1 MRVDDVLFQYEP
13 TALLQSFELAA
24 HAGGFTVEPY
34 GVAAG
39 WPLLAFTRPADED
52 RPRVYLSAGIHGDE
66 QAPPLALLRMLRE
79 GLFDDRCSWS
89 ICPILN
95 PVGYSGG
102 QRENGEGIDLN
113 RDYRGLVA
121 PETRAHV
128 AWLTSQPSFDLNIC
142 VHEDWE
148 SAGYYVYE
156 LNPDGRAGLAHAMIE
171 AAEALGR
178 IEEAAIIDGH
188 PISERGIIRP
198 VSDPGQRPQWPETI
212 YLRQNHGGLCYT
224 LESASTEAIEDR
236 IEMHCAVIRSALEVF
251 TRRCQRRR
259 REP

>member
-1 MRVDDVLFQYEP
+1 MESAPVPDALSKPSLIESLRLKLSARLLARVLRLAPDA
-13 TALLQSFELAA
+13 ALLARMGLIQ
-24 HAGGFTVEPY
+24 
-34 GVAAG
+34 
-39 WPLLAFTRPADED
+39 
-52 RPRVYLSAGIHGDE
+52 
-66 QAPPLALLRMLRE
+66 LR
-79 GLFDDRCSWS
+79 
-89 ICPILN
+89 
-95 PVGYSGG
+95 
-102 QRENGEGIDLN
+102 
-113 RDYRGLVA
+113 
-121 PETRAHV
+121 
-128 AWLTSQPSFDLNIC
+128 
-142 VHEDWE
+142 
-148 SAGYYVYE
+148 
-156 LNPDGRAGLAHAMIE
+156 
-171 AAEALGR
+171 LGR